1 MHPLLSPVYE
11 GVARAA
17 TLLTLL
23 PLPGESKLVRSLR
36 DRHEARANLVAWGT
50 AHRDPTRPLLWV
62 HAPSVGEGLM
72 ADPVLRALR
81 AAHPSWQLLYTYFSP
96 SAARFASHLPVDL
109 AGPLPFDSTRAAEAL
124 LDALRP
130 TALVVSKLDLWPRLT
145 ERAHTRGVRLGMIS
159 ATLSEGSG
167 RSGTLASALL
177 GDAYAAL
184 DAVGAI
190 DPADADRLVALG
202 VHRDRITVTGDTRY
216 DQCAIRTAA
225 TDRTSAL
232 LAPLVSDRPTVVA
245 GSTWPSDETVLVAAW
260 REVRATVPVARLII
274 APHEPSD
281 GHLAPLERW
290 TAEAGL
296 RCARLANA
304 SADDDVVLV
313 DRVGVLHELY
323 ALADAAY
330 VGGGFH
336 AAGLHSVIEPA
347 SFGVPVVFGP
357 QHRRSRDASLLLAAR
372 GAEAVTDAESL
383 AHALRILLTEPDT
396 RERAGA
402 AALGVVNEGLGA
414 AKASVALVEGL
425 IDPTSATVLTD

>member
-1 MHPLLSPVYE
+1 MHRLLSPVYE

-23 PLPGESKLVRSLR
+23 PLLGERKLVRSLR
-36 DRHEARANLVAWGT
+36 DRREARANLVAWGT

-72 ADPVLRALR
+72 AEPVLRALR
-81 AAHPSWQLLYTYFSP
+81 AAHPSWQIVYTYFSP
-96 SAARFASHLPVDL
+96 SAERFASRLPVEF

-124 LDALRP
+124 LEALRP

-145 ERAHTRGVRLGMIS
+145 ERAHARGVRLGMIS

-167 RSGTLASALL
+167 RSGALASALL

-202 VHRDRITVTGDTRY
+202 VHRERIIVTGDTRY
-216 DQCAIRTAA
+216 DQCAARTAA

-232 LAPLVSDRPTVVA
+232 LAPLASDRPTVVA
-245 GSTWPSDETVLVAAW
+245 GSTWPSDEAVLRSAW
-260 REVRATVPVARLII
+260 CALRAEVPGARLII
-274 APHEPSD
+274 APHEPTA

-290 TAEAGL
+290 AAEAGL

-336 AAGLHSVIEPA
+336 GAGLHSVIEPA
-347 SFGVPVVFGP
+347 SFGVPVLFGP
-357 QHRRSRDASLLLAAR
+357 QHRRSRDASRLLEAR
-372 GAEAVTDAESL
+372 GAEGVTDAESL
-383 AHALRILLTEPDT
+383 ARALRILLTEAAT
-396 RERAGA
+396 RTRAGGA
-402 AALGVVNEGLGA
+402 ARVVVRSGLGA
-414 AKASVALVEGL
+414 SQTTVALIEGL
-425 IDPTSATVLTD
+425 IDPTSATGITD

>member
-1 MHPLLSPVYE
+1 MHPLLSPLYE

-23 PLPGESKLVRSLR
+23 PFPGESKLVRSLR
-36 DRHEARANLVAWGT
+36 DRREARAALVGWGT
-50 AHRDPTRPLLWV
+50 RHRDPARPLLWV

-72 ADPVLRALR
+72 AEPVLRALR
-81 AAHPSWQLLYTYFSP
+81 AAHPSWQIVYTYFSP
-96 SAARFASHLPVDL
+96 SAARFATRLPVEY

-145 ERAHTRGVRLGMIS
+145 ERAQARGVRLGMIS

-167 RSGTLASALL
+167 RSGALASALL
-177 GDAYAAL
+177 REAYAAL
-184 DAVGAI
+184 DAVGAV

-202 VHRDRITVTGDTRY
+202 VHRERVTVTGDTRY
-216 DQCAIRTAA
+216 DQCAARTAA
-225 TDRTSAL
+225 TDRRSAL

-245 GSTWPSDETVLVAAW
+245 GSTWPSDEGVLGAAW
-260 REVRATVPVARLII
+260 RAVRAEVPRARLII
-274 APHEPSD
+274 APHEPTE
-281 GHLAPLERW
+281 GHLAPIERW
-290 TAEAGL
+290 AAEAGL
-296 RCARLANA
+296 RCARLASA

-323 ALADAAY
+323 ALAHAAY

-357 QHRRSRDASLLLAAR
+357 QHRRSRDAGRLLEAR
-372 GAEAVTDAESL
+372 GAEGVTDAESL
-383 AHALRILLTEPDT
+383 ARALRILLTEPDT

-402 AALGVVNEGLGA
+402 AALGVVTEGLGA
-414 AKASVALVEGL
+414 AQASVALVEGL
-425 IDPTSATVLTD
+425 IDPTSATLITD

>member
-1 MHPLLSPVYE
+1 MHPLLSPLYE

-36 DRHEARANLVAWGT
+36 DRREARAALVGWGMR
-50 AHRDPTRPLLWV
+50 HRDPARPLLWV

-72 ADPVLRALR
+72 AEPVLQALR
-81 AAHPSWQLLYTYFSP
+81 AAHPSWQIIYTYFSP
-96 SAARFASHLPVDL
+96 SAARFATRLPVEF
-109 AGPLPFDSTRAAEAL
+109 AGPLPFDSSRAAEAL

-145 ERAHTRGVRLGMIS
+145 ERAQARGVRLGMIS

-167 RSGTLASALL
+167 RSGALAAALL
-177 GDAYAAL
+177 REAYAAL
-184 DAVGAI
+184 DAVGAV

-202 VHRDRITVTGDTRY
+202 VPRERITVTGDTRY
-216 DQCAIRTAA
+216 DQCAARTAA

-245 GSTWPSDETVLVAAW
+245 GSTWPSDEGVLGAAW
-260 REVRATVPVARLII
+260 RAVRAAVPNARLII
-274 APHEPSD
+274 APHEPTE
-281 GHLAPLERW
+281 GHLAPIERW
-290 TAEAGL
+290 AAEATL
-296 RCARLANA
+296 RCARLAKA

-347 SFGVPVVFGP
+347 SFGVPVLFGP
-357 QHRRSRDASLLLAAR
+357 QHRRSRDAMLLLAAR
-372 GAEAVTDAESL
+372 GAESISDAESL
-383 AHALRILLTEPDT
+383 ARALRILLTEPDT
-396 RERAGA
+396 RTRAADA
-402 AALGVVNEGLGA
+402 ARVVVHRELGA
-414 AKASVALVEGL
+414 AERSVALVERL
-425 IDPTSATVLTD
+425 IASG

>member
-1 MHPLLSPVYE
+1 MHPLLSPLYE
-11 GVARAA
+11 GVARTA

-36 DRHEARANLVAWGT
+36 DRRDARARLVDWGR

-72 ADPVLRALR
+72 AEPVLRALR
-81 AAHPSWQLLYTYFSP
+81 TAHPSWQIVYTYFSP
-96 SAARFASHLPVDL
+96 SAARFATRLPVDF
-109 AGPLPFDSTRAAEAL
+109 AGPLPFDSARAADAL
-124 LDALRP
+124 LEALRP

-145 ERAHTRGVRLGMIS
+145 ERAHARGVRLGMIS

-167 RSGTLASALL
+167 RSGALAAALL
-177 GDAYAAL
+177 REAYAAL
-184 DAVGAI
+184 DTVGAV
-190 DPADADRLVALG
+190 DPTDADRLVALG
-202 VHRDRITVTGDTRY
+202 VHRERITVTGDTRY
-216 DQCAIRTAA
+216 DQCAARTAA
-225 TDRTSAL
+225 TDRRSAL

-245 GSTWPSDETVLVAAW
+245 GSTWPSDETVLEAAW
-260 REVRATVPVARLII
+260 PTVRAEVPRARLIL
-274 APHEPSD
+274 APHEPME

-290 TAEAGL
+290 AAEAGV

-347 SFGVPVVFGP
+347 SFGVPVLFGP
-357 QHRRSRDASLLLAAR
+357 QHRRSRDAGRLLAAR
-372 GAEAVTDAESL
+372 AAEAVTDAASL
-383 AHALRILLTEPDT
+383 SRALRILLTEPDT
-396 RERAGA
+396 RGGAGA
-402 AALGVVNEGLGA
+402 AAPGVVTSGLGA
-414 AKASVALVEGL
+414 AERSVALVQGL
-425 IDPTSATVLTD
+425 ITPTSATSLP

>member
-1 MHPLLSPVYE
+1 MHPLLSPLYE
-11 GVARAA
+11 GVARTA

-36 DRHEARANLVAWGT
+36 DRRDARARLVDWGR

-72 ADPVLRALR
+72 AEPVLRALR
-81 AAHPSWQLLYTYFSP
+81 TAHPSWQIVYTYFSP
-96 SAARFASHLPVDL
+96 SAARFATRLPVDF
-109 AGPLPFDSTRAAEAL
+109 AGPLPFDSARAADAL
-124 LDALRP
+124 LEALRP

-145 ERAHTRGVRLGMIS
+145 ERAHARGVRLGMIS

-167 RSGTLASALL
+167 RSGALAAALL
-177 GDAYAAL
+177 REAYAAL
-184 DAVGAI
+184 DTVGAV
-190 DPADADRLVALG
+190 DPTDADRLVALG
-202 VHRDRITVTGDTRY
+202 VHRERITVTGDTRY
-216 DQCAIRTAA
+216 DQCAARTAA

-245 GSTWPSDETVLVAAW
+245 GSTWPSDETVLEAAW
-260 REVRATVPVARLII
+260 PTVRAEVPRARLIL
-274 APHEPSD
+274 APHEPME

-290 TAEAGL
+290 AAEAGV

-347 SFGVPVVFGP
+347 SFGVPVLFGP
-357 QHRRSRDASLLLAAR
+357 QHRRSRDAGRLLAAR
-372 GAEAVTDAESL
+372 AAEAVTDAASL
-383 AHALRILLTEPDT
+383 SRALRILLTEPDT
-396 RERAGA
+396 RGGAGA
-402 AALGVVNEGLGA
+402 AAQGVVTSGLGA
-414 AKASVALVEGL
+414 AERSVALVEGL
-425 IDPTSATVLTD
+425 ITPTSATSLP

>member
-1 MHPLLSPVYE
+1 MHPLLSPLYE
-11 GVARAA
+11 GVARTA

-36 DRHEARANLVAWGT
+36 DRRDARARLVDWGR

-72 ADPVLRALR
+72 AEPVLRALR
-81 AAHPSWQLLYTYFSP
+81 TAHPSWQIVYTYFSP
-96 SAARFASHLPVDL
+96 SAARFATRLPVDF
-109 AGPLPFDSTRAAEAL
+109 AGPLPFDSARAADAL
-124 LDALRP
+124 LEALRP

-145 ERAHTRGVRLGMIS
+145 ERAHARGVRLGMIS

-167 RSGTLASALL
+167 RSGALAAALL
-177 GDAYAAL
+177 REAYAAL
-184 DAVGAI
+184 DTVGAV
-190 DPADADRLVALG
+190 DPTDADRLVALG
-202 VHRDRITVTGDTRY
+202 VHRERITVTGDTRY
-216 DQCAIRTAA
+216 DQCAARTAA

-245 GSTWPSDETVLVAAW
+245 GSTWPSDETVLEAAW
-260 REVRATVPVARLII
+260 PTVRAEVPRARLIL
-274 APHEPSD
+274 APHEPME

-290 TAEAGL
+290 AAEAGV

-347 SFGVPVVFGP
+347 SFGVPVLFGP
-357 QHRRSRDASLLLAAR
+357 QHRRSRDAGRLLAAR
-372 GAEAVTDAESL
+372 AAEAVTDAASL
-383 AHALRILLTEPDT
+383 SRALRILLTEPDT
-396 RERAGA
+396 RGGAGA
-402 AALGVVNEGLGA
+402 AAQGVVTSGLGA
-414 AKASVALVEGL
+414 AERSVALVEGL
-425 IDPTSATVLTD
+425 ITPTSATSHP

>member
-1 MHPLLSPVYE
+1 MHPLLSPLYE
-11 GVARAA
+11 GVARTA

-36 DRHEARANLVAWGT
+36 DRRDARARLVDWGR

-72 ADPVLRALR
+72 AEPVLRALR
-81 AAHPSWQLLYTYFSP
+81 TAHPSWQIVYTYFSP
-96 SAARFASHLPVDL
+96 SAARFATRLPVDF
-109 AGPLPFDSTRAAEAL
+109 AGPLPFDSARAADAL
-124 LDALRP
+124 LEALRP

-145 ERAHTRGVRLGMIS
+145 ERAHARGVRLGMIS

-167 RSGTLASALL
+167 RSGALAAALL
-177 GDAYAAL
+177 REAYAAL
-184 DAVGAI
+184 DTVGAV
-190 DPADADRLVALG
+190 DPTDADRLVALG
-202 VHRDRITVTGDTRY
+202 VHRERITVTGDTRY
-216 DQCAIRTAA
+216 DQCAARTAA
-225 TDRTSAL
+225 TERTSAL

-245 GSTWPSDETVLVAAW
+245 GSTWPSDETVLEAAW
-260 REVRATVPVARLII
+260 PTVRAEVPRARLIL
-274 APHEPSD
+274 APHEPME

-290 TAEAGL
+290 AAEAGV

-347 SFGVPVVFGP
+347 SFGVPVLFGP
-357 QHRRSRDASLLLAAR
+357 QHRRSRDAGRLLAAR
-372 GAEAVTDAESL
+372 AAEAVTDAASL
-383 AHALRILLTEPDT
+383 SRALRILLTEPDT
-396 RERAGA
+396 RGGAGA
-402 AALGVVNEGLGA
+402 AAQGVVNSGLGA
-414 AKASVALVEGL
+414 AERSVALVEGL
-425 IDPTSATVLTD
+425 ITPTSATSLT

>member
-1 MHPLLSPVYE
+1 MHPLLSPLYE
-11 GVARAA
+11 GVARTA

-36 DRHEARANLVAWGT
+36 DRRDARARLVDWGR

-72 ADPVLRALR
+72 AEPVLRALR
-81 AAHPSWQLLYTYFSP
+81 TAHPSWQIVYTYFSP
-96 SAARFASHLPVDL
+96 SAARFATRLPVDF
-109 AGPLPFDSTRAAEAL
+109 AGPLPFDSARAADAL
-124 LDALRP
+124 LEALRP

-145 ERAHTRGVRLGMIS
+145 ERAHARGVRLGMIS

-167 RSGTLASALL
+167 RSGALAAALL
-177 GDAYAAL
+177 REAYAAL
-184 DAVGAI
+184 DTVGAV
-190 DPADADRLVALG
+190 DPTDADRLVALG
-202 VHRDRITVTGDTRY
+202 VHRERITVTGDTRY
-216 DQCAIRTAA
+216 DQCAARTAA
-225 TDRTSAL
+225 TDRRSAL

-245 GSTWPSDETVLVAAW
+245 GSTWPSDETVLEAAW
-260 REVRATVPVARLII
+260 PTVRAEVPRARLIL
-274 APHEPSD
+274 APHEPME

-290 TAEAGL
+290 AAEAGV

-347 SFGVPVVFGP
+347 SFGVPVLFGP
-357 QHRRSRDASLLLAAR
+357 QHRRSRDAGRLLAAR
-372 GAEAVTDAESL
+372 AAEAVTDAASL
-383 AHALRILLTEPDT
+383 SRALRILLTEPDT
-396 RERAGA
+396 RGGAGA
-402 AALGVVNEGLGA
+402 AAQGVVTSGLGA
-414 AKASVALVEGL
+414 AERSVALVQGL
-425 IDPTSATVLTD
+425 ITPTSATSLP

>member
-1 MHPLLSPVYE
+1 MHPLLSPLYE
-11 GVARAA
+11 GVARTA

-36 DRHEARANLVAWGT
+36 DRRDARARLVDWGR

-72 ADPVLRALR
+72 AEPVLRALR
-81 AAHPSWQLLYTYFSP
+81 TAHPSWQIVYTYFSP
-96 SAARFASHLPVDL
+96 SAARFATRLPVDF
-109 AGPLPFDSTRAAEAL
+109 AGPLPFDSARAADAL
-124 LDALRP
+124 LEALRP

-145 ERAHTRGVRLGMIS
+145 ERAHARGVRLGMIS

-167 RSGTLASALL
+167 RSGALAAALL
-177 GDAYAAL
+177 REAYAAL
-184 DAVGAI
+184 DTVGAV
-190 DPADADRLVALG
+190 DPTDADRLVALG
-202 VHRDRITVTGDTRY
+202 VHRERITVTGDTRY
-216 DQCAIRTAA
+216 DQCAARTAA

-245 GSTWPSDETVLVAAW
+245 GSTWPSDETVLEAAW
-260 REVRATVPVARLII
+260 PTVRAEVPRARLIL
-274 APHEPSD
+274 APHEPME

-290 TAEAGL
+290 AAEAGV

-347 SFGVPVVFGP
+347 SFGVPVLFGP
-357 QHRRSRDASLLLAAR
+357 QHRRSRDAGRLLAAR
-372 GAEAVTDAESL
+372 AAEAVTDAASL
-383 AHALRILLTEPDT
+383 SRALRILLTEPDT
-396 RERAGA
+396 RGGAGA
-402 AALGVVNEGLGA
+402 AAQGVVNSGLGA
-414 AKASVALVEGL
+414 AERSVALVEGL
-425 IDPTSATVLTD
+425 ITPTSATSLT